1 MATSFSPNATFS
13 PSRPELVARVAVSHA
28 DIVEKYAS
36 ILPQVYLTWKLNDW
50 ITINSK
56 VNNFKVASG
65 AKIWST
71 FAAFEIIFGCEIG
84 SKIES
89 KNKNWTYYYIYLYDG
104 IKQSQRLIHEKCPI
118 KNSINLKVSRL

>member
-1 MATSFSPNATFS
+1 MGSIWIMATSFSPNATFS

-89 KNKNWTYYYIYLYDG
+89 KNKKMDLHIFVRWYKTIT
-104 IKQSQRLIHEKCPI
+104 
-118 KNSINLKVSRL
+118 KVDSWKMSNQKFH

>member
-1 MATSFSPNATFS
+1 MGSIWIMATSFSPNATFS

-89 KNKNWTYYYIYLYDG
+89 KNKKMDLHIFVRWYKTIT
-104 IKQSQRLIHEKCPI
+104 
-118 KNSINLKVSRL
+118 KVDSWKMSNKKFH